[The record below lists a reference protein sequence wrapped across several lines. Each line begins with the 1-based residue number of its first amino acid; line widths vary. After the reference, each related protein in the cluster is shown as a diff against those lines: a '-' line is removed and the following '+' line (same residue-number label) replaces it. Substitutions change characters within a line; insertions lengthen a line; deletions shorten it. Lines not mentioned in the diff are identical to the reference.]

1 MQKMNPNDPQVV
13 IWTMWDGLTSL
24 AAGHMEY
31 SCFDHDGHSGG
42 SLATQFTPRSESYLM
57 GVRFGWWNPSPGD
70 HVVYNQHAVNFLAI
84 QALCLADE
92 SPN

>member
-1 MQKMNPNDPQVV
+1 MQQMNPNDPQVV
-13 IWTMWDGLTSL
+13 IWTIWDGLTAL

-42 SLATQFTPRSESYLM
+42 SLAAQFTPRSESYLM

-70 HVVYNQHAVNFLAI
+70 HVVYNPHR
-84 QALCLADE
+84 
-92 SPN
+92 